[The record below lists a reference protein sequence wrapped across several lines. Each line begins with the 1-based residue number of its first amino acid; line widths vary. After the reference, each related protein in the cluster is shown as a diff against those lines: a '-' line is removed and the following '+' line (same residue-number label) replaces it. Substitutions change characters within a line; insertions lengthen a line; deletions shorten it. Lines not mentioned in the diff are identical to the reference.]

1 MTKKLEFKNAKKVL
15 KRRCKTLITEL
26 TKASKTLIEGAK
38 SEAKRAASDYVEKE
52 FETASTGTSKVKLE
66 VEIGSH
72 GTGLQ
77 LFWSQTHGCLI
88 SEWHSFLTRV
98 FKELVDYYL
107 KNNKNEIV
115 AKGLDIYLK
124 DADFSTLPRLRDSIS
139 VVLVEKY
146 ASKTYPDRINRLK
159 NILEINSS
167 ALEHEPEK
175 LKEVDKFTA
184 ILQKHV
190 AVRNCLEHADS
201 KVRIRDLNAAGCGGK
216 EIPLIN
222 ADGTEHRFVEGN
234 VIVVSDKDVVELKE
248 TILEFINYFEVK
260 L

>member
-1 MTKKLEFKNAKKVL
+1 MKQ
-15 KRRCKTLITEL
+15 RCKALITEL

-38 SEAKRAASDYVEKE
+38 SDAKRAASDYVEKE
-52 FETASTGTSKVKLE
+52 FETASTGTSKVKKIKLE

-77 LFWSQTHGCLI
+77 MFWSQTHGCLI

-98 FKELVDYYL
+98 FEELVDYYL

-124 DADFSTLPRLRDSIS
+124 DADFSTLPRLRNSIS
-139 VVLVEKY
+139 EVLVEKY
-146 ASKTYPDRINRLK
+146 ASKKYPDRINRLK
-159 NILEINSS
+159 NILEINST
-167 ALEHEPEK
+167 ALEHEPGK
-175 LKEVDKFTA
+175 LKEIDKLTA

-222 ADGTEHRFVEGN
+222 ADGTEHKFVEGE
-234 VIVVSDKDVVELKE
+234 VIVVSDKDVVELKK
-248 TILEFINYFEVK
+248 TILKFINYFEVK